1 MQQDRLV
8 LCSMLCSNKVLR
20 LSSGIDNLGE
30 VQWHLALLLLQ
41 GWIIIFLVLIK
52 GVNSLGKVSTLQF
65 LREGKKYHK
74 CLKFKVK
81 YDV

>member
-1 MQQDRLV
+1 M
-8 LCSMLCSNKVLR
+8 LCTMLCSNKVLR

-52 GVNSLGKVSTLQF
+52 GVNSLGKVSYLSF

-74 CLKFKVK
+74 CLKFKVI